1 MKKLLLYISS
11 EALSDLEEIWIYT
24 RRKWSIEQA
33 DRYYSL
39 LIDEIKFLQ
48 SNYFTG
54 KSAEY
59 IRLGYRV
66 SFVKSHI
73 IFYRIVDDQ
82 KLEII
87 RILHQSVNIDK
98 WLKQKNLVRE
108 ALIFLSYKPLIQQH
122 LQILNTKK
130 AKMIFIPFRY

>member
-1 MKKLLLYISS
+1 MKKLVLHISS
-11 EALSDLEEIWIYT
+11 EALSDLEEIWKYT
-24 RRKWSIEQA
+24 RKKWSIEQA

-39 LIDEIKFLQ
+39 LIDEIEFLQ
-48 SNYFTG
+48 SNYYVG

-59 IRLGYRV
+59 IRPGYRV

-73 IFYRIVDDQ
+73 IFYKIVDDQ

-98 WLKQKNLVRE
+98 WLK
-108 ALIFLSYKPLIQQH
+108 
-122 LQILNTKK
+122 
-130 AKMIFIPFRY
+130 